1 MQRRHLIA
9 AIAGLGA
16 TVAASGALAS
26 GSVQAT
32 ANATLTVLSP
42 TTLSKTQDM
51 VFGQIVRPSSGSN
64 TVTLDTSDTV
74 TISGAGNGSVVAST
88 TSSAKF
94 NVVSAAATTFT
105 TTQTLTFAQAG
116 LTNIA
121 PSAPVATSGTLGTI
135 SGANGGSQ
143 EIRYGGQF
151 DITAATA
158 AQNYTGTL
166 TVTVNYN

>member
-105 TTQTLTFAQAG
+105 TTQTQAG